1 MISEIM
7 VSCETDCEIEAV
19 YSRRMKT
26 PRTQRIKPPKRFAVG
41 TPVRVVMP
49 GIDGIVI
56 QVDEERTV
64 LSQYWH
70 TVQTKLGERREPGS
84 ILELIPPPIGIST
97 PRTGK
102 LAENIHFHGP
112 NARLNVDSI
121 DSSTNTVSISKDRV
135 FVELREQAKS
145 IADEAARTDILARI
159 DALESTK
166 GTGGFLAAYQSFM
179 AAASNHI
186 TVFGSLLPFLVQML
200 SGGN

>member
-1 MISEIM
+1 
-7 VSCETDCEIEAV
+7 
-19 YSRRMKT
+19 MKT
-26 PRTQRIKPPKRFAVG
+26 FRTQRIKPPKRFAVG

-49 GIDGIVI
+49 GIDGVVI

-84 ILELIPPPIGIST
+84 ILQLIPPPISILT

-112 NARLNVDSI
+112 NARLNLDSI
-121 DSSTNTVSISKDRV
+121 DGSTNTVSMSRDRV

-145 IADEAARTDILARI
+145 IADEAARADILARI
-159 DALESTK
+159 DDLESTQ

-179 AAASNHI
+179 ATASSHI
-186 TVFGSLLPFLVQML
+186 TIFGFLLPFLTQML